1 MPGDCNI
8 IILDNLSRESLDNIS
23 NRIGL
28 PNFEF
33 EQYDN
38 LDYSVPSEKQKSL
51 LQKAVDCSDTIFQL
65 PQIQIVVIGSEN
77 TRIDFQQNVH
87 VVYFFAR
94 SHSKKLN

>member
-51 LQKAVDCSDTIFQL
+51 LQKAVDCSDTIFHL
-65 PQIQIVVIGSEN
+65 PQIQM
-77 TRIDFQQNVH
+77 
-87 VVYFFAR
+87 
-94 SHSKKLN
+94 L